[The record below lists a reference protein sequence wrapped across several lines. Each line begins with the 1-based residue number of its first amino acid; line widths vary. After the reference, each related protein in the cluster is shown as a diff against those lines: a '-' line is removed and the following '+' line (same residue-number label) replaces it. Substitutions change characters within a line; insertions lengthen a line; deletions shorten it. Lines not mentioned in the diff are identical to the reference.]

1 MTFCPSA
8 VVWGDL
14 ATWVSAVGAFVVGVA
29 VVFISHRT
37 NSLANAANRTNH
49 KLQQIEECRDREQEK
64 ARSDRRTLALAS
76 IGAPI
81 GLAKAHLEASI
92 KMLSSPA
99 SATKFWSNPG
109 ALKFHAD
116 RLQELRSYFPD
127 ELDAVAR
134 EVELSEGARLI
145 RAAHAPATV
154 SALLQNF
161 PSLDD
166 DRKASVYA
174 AILIFLNVAAKDLR
188 IVHEACVA
196 AEDQCGM
203 RDVPTLE
210 MLRALQRKPNS

>member
-8 VVWGDL
+8 IAWGDL
-14 ATWVSAVGAFVVGVA
+14 ATWISALGAFVVGAA
-29 VVFISHRT
+29 VVFISHKT
-37 NSLANAANRTNH
+37 NSLANATNRTNQ
-49 KLQQIEECRDREQEK
+49 KLQEIEERRDREQEK

-92 KMLSSPA
+92 KMLSNPG
-99 SATKFWSNPG
+99 SATSFWANPS

-116 RLQELRSYFPD
+116 RLQEFRSYFPGK
-127 ELDAVAR
+127 LDAVAR
-134 EVELSEGARLI
+134 EVELSEGARLT
-145 RAAHAPATV
+145 RAAHVPATV

-161 PSLDD
+161 PDLDD
-166 DRKASVYA
+166 DQKKSAYA

-188 IVHEACVA
+188 IVHEACAA
-196 AEDQCGM
+196 AEDECGM

-210 MLRALQRKPNS
+210 MLRALQRKPGT